1 MNGLGGKWCFKG
13 SSFQQVIGQRL
24 GRELGP
30 ESFSLIWYPSCCMC
44 GMLSIESVLIEVI
57 VVCGKLH
64 NHTRG

>member
-1 MNGLGGKWCFKG
+1 MNGLGGKWCVKG
-13 SSFQQVIGQRL
+13 SSFQWVIGQRL

-30 ESFSLIWYPSCCMC
+30 KTFSLICYPSCCIC

-64 NHTRG
+64 KHTRG